1 MTAKEYLSQYKDL
14 NDSINAKL
22 EQVGEL
28 RRKAQT
34 VGSGSSDGAHSSTPR
49 DRIGEITARI
59 VDLEHEINEDID
71 RSIDLQREIRAA
83 IATVPEVRLRTLLA
97 GMAQNRIILVA
108 THVVSDVETVATK
121 VILLRAGKIVDAA
134 PVPELIAKY
143 APDQGLEDVYLNV
156 FGEGD
161 GK

>member
-34 VGSGSSDGAHSSTPR
+34 VSSGSSDGTHSSTPR

-59 VDLEHEINEDID
+59 VDLEREINEDID

-83 IATVPEVRLRTLLA
+83 IATVPEVRLRTLLEYKYINLLTLDETAVRMNYSYPQICRLHGA
-97 GMAQNRIILVA
+97 G
-108 THVVSDVETVATK
+108 
-121 VILLRAGKIVDAA
+121 A
-134 PVPELIAKY
+134 PARKDDME
-143 APDQGLEDVYLNV
+143 
-156 FGEGD
+156 
-161 GK
+161 

>member
-1 MTAKEYLSQYKDL
+1 MTAKEYLSQYRSL

-34 VGSGSSDGAHSSTPR
+34 VSSGSSDGTHSSTPR

-59 VDLEHEINEDID
+59 VDLEREINEDID

-83 IATVPEVRLRTLLA
+83 IATVPEVRLRHLLELKYINCLTLEEIAVRMDYSYKQVCRLHGQA
-97 GMAQNRIILVA
+97 
-108 THVVSDVETVATK
+108 
-121 VILLRAGKIVDAA
+121 
-134 PVPELIAKY
+134 LIQIRC
-143 APDQGLEDVYLNV
+143 P
-156 FGEGD
+156 
-161 GK
+161 

>member
-34 VGSGSSDGAHSSTPR
+34 VSSGSSDGVHSSTPY

-59 VDLEHEINEDID
+59 VDLEREINEDID

-83 IATVPEVRLRTLLA
+83 IATVPEVRLRTLLEYKYI
-97 GMAQNRIILVA
+97 NLL
-108 THVVSDVETVATK
+108 TLEETAVRMDYSYKQICRLHGKA
-121 VILLRAGKIVDAA
+121 LLQIRC
-134 PVPELIAKY
+134 P
-143 APDQGLEDVYLNV
+143 
-156 FGEGD
+156 
-161 GK
+161 

>member
-34 VGSGSSDGAHSSTPR
+34 VSSGSSDGTHSPTPR

-59 VDLEHEINEDID
+59 VDLEREINEDID

-83 IATVPEVRLRTLLA
+83 IATVPEVRLRALLELKYINCLTLEEIAVRMGYCYMQICRL
-97 GMAQNRIILVA
+97 
-108 THVVSDVETVATK
+108 H
-121 VILLRAGKIVDAA
+121 GKALTAVKM
-134 PVPELIAKY
+134 L
-143 APDQGLEDVYLNV
+143 
-156 FGEGD
+156 
-161 GK
+161 

>member
-34 VGSGSSDGAHSSTPR
+34 VSSGSSDGARSSTPR

-59 VDLEHEINEDID
+59 VDLEREINEDIG

-83 IATVPEVRLRTLLA
+83 IATVPEVRLRALLELKYINCLTLEEIAVRMGYCYMQICRL
-97 GMAQNRIILVA
+97 
-108 THVVSDVETVATK
+108 H
-121 VILLRAGKIVDAA
+121 GKALTAVKM
-134 PVPELIAKY
+134 L
-143 APDQGLEDVYLNV
+143 
-156 FGEGD
+156 
-161 GK
+161 

>member
-34 VGSGSSDGAHSSTPR
+34 VSSGSSDGTHSSTPH

-83 IATVPEVRLRTLLA
+83 IATVSEVRLRTLLEYKYI
-97 GMAQNRIILVA
+97 NLL
-108 THVVSDVETVATK
+108 TLDETAVRMNYSYPQ
-121 VILLRAGKIVDAA
+121 ICRLHGRALQSVKMIWNDS
-134 PVPELIAKY
+134 
-143 APDQGLEDVYLNV
+143 
-156 FGEGD
+156 
-161 GK
+161 

>member
-34 VGSGSSDGAHSSTPR
+34 VSSGSSDGTHSSTPR

-59 VDLEHEINEDID
+59 VDLEREINEDID
-71 RSIDLQREIRAA
+71 RSIDVQRGILTA
-83 IATVPEVRLRTLLA
+83 ISTVPDERLRHLLELRYINFHTLEEIARRMDYSYKQICRLHGKA
-97 GMAQNRIILVA
+97 
-108 THVVSDVETVATK
+108 
-121 VILLRAGKIVDAA
+121 LLQIRC
-134 PVPELIAKY
+134 P
-143 APDQGLEDVYLNV
+143 
-156 FGEGD
+156 
-161 GK
+161 

>member
-34 VGSGSSDGAHSSTPR
+34 VSSGSSDGTHSSTPR

-59 VDLEHEINEDID
+59 VDLEREINEDID

-83 IATVPEVRLRTLLA
+83 IATVPEVRLRALLELKYINCLTLEEIAVRMGYCYMQICRL
-97 GMAQNRIILVA
+97 
-108 THVVSDVETVATK
+108 H
-121 VILLRAGKIVDAA
+121 GKALTAVKM
-134 PVPELIAKY
+134 L
-143 APDQGLEDVYLNV
+143 
-156 FGEGD
+156 
-161 GK
+161 

>member
-34 VGSGSSDGAHSSTPR
+34 VSSGSSDGTHSSTPR

-83 IATVPEVRLRTLLA
+83 IATVPEVRLRTLLEYKYI
-97 GMAQNRIILVA
+97 NLL
-108 THVVSDVETVATK
+108 TLDETAVRMNYSYPQ
-121 VILLRAGKIVDAA
+121 ICRLHGRA
-134 PVPELIAKY
+134 
-143 APDQGLEDVYLNV
+143 LESVKMIWNDS
-156 FGEGD
+156 
-161 GK
+161 

>member
-34 VGSGSSDGAHSSTPR
+34 VSSGSSDGTHSSTPR

-71 RSIDLQREIRAA
+71 RRIDLQREIRAA
-83 IATVPEVRLRTLLA
+83 IATVPEVRLRTLLEYKYI
-97 GMAQNRIILVA
+97 NLL
-108 THVVSDVETVATK
+108 TLDETAVRMNYSYPQ
-121 VILLRAGKIVDAA
+121 ICRLHGRALQSVKMIWNDS
-134 PVPELIAKY
+134 
-143 APDQGLEDVYLNV
+143 
-156 FGEGD
+156 
-161 GK
+161 

>member
-14 NDSINAKL
+14 NDSINVKL

-34 VGSGSSDGAHSSTPR
+34 VSSGSSDGTHSSTPR

-59 VDLEHEINEDID
+59 VDLECEINEDID

-83 IATVPEVRLRTLLA
+83 IATVPEVRLRTLLEYKYI
-97 GMAQNRIILVA
+97 NLL
-108 THVVSDVETVATK
+108 TLDETAVRMNYSYPQ
-121 VILLRAGKIVDAA
+121 ICRLHGRALQSVKMIWNDS
-134 PVPELIAKY
+134 
-143 APDQGLEDVYLNV
+143 
-156 FGEGD
+156 
-161 GK
+161 